1 MTGPA
6 HIFDKPNRYIGQ
18 PSPRVDAARLLQGRG
33 RFVDDETLPR
43 MVHAAFV
50 RSPHAHAKILK
61 IETANA
67 KSAPGVIAIYTGDDL
82 AEHVTPYVGVLTHMK
97 GLRSAPQHPLAVGI
111 ARWQGEPVVMV
122 IATSRAL
129 AEDACELVQV
139 DYDELP
145 PVVDTETAL
154 DGDAPVIHPEFG
166 NNLAW
171 ERDVV
176 AGDIDAAFAAPGVQ
190 VIEREFRFGRHTGVT
205 LESRGTLCDFD
216 PSEQQLTVYYS
227 GQAPHMMQV
236 IFATHLDLPEENVR
250 VISNDV
256 GGSFG
261 IKIHTYGDE
270 IATAAAAKLL
280 KRPVKFIADRFE
292 SFVTDI
298 HARDHIIKARMGI
311 TRDGTIVGIDLDD
324 LTGVGPFSMYPR
336 TSAIECNQILN
347 LTGAPYDLENY
358 RAKGRVVFQ
367 NKTLMCQ
374 YRGVGHPIAM
384 AVADGLLDDCA
395 RAIGMDPVKLRQHNL
410 MADDSY
416 PRASATGMKLDDLS
430 HQRALLK
437 LTDIMDYKGL
447 RAAQTGERQNGIYRG
462 IGFVSMVEV
471 TNPSPMFYGVGGASI
486 ASQDGATIRLDAG
499 GALHVSSSITEQGQG
514 TNAILAQIA
523 AGVFGVALNRVK
535 VTTGDTA
542 TTPYGGGTWASRG
555 AGIGGEAMLQAAQA
569 LKDQVL
575 DVAAVM
581 LQTTVDKLDIQDGAV
596 TDLDGAIRLPLADLA
611 RTVYYRGNE
620 LPKDLNPELIATR
633 HYRVTDF
640 PFVFT
645 NAAMAAHV
653 EVDIATGFV
662 KVLHFWAVE
671 DCGRVINP
679 LLVDEQIRGG
689 VVQGIGGALYEEC
702 QYSPDGQML
711 NATMA
716 DYMVPMA
723 SEMPD
728 ITVAHIETPT
738 KTSVLGAKGAGE
750 AGTGGAPAAILNA
763 VNDALSPLGASI
775 WQMPMTPER
784 VLNVIDSAAK

>member
-6 HIFDKPNRYIGQ
+6 TIFDKPNRYIGQ
-18 PSPRVDAARLLQGRG
+18 PSARADASRLLQGRG
-33 RFVDDETLPR
+33 QFVDDITLPR

-50 RSPHAHAKILK
+50 RSPHAHAKILS
-61 IETANA
+61 IDVDDARA
-67 KSAPGVIAIYTGDDL
+67 VPGVVAIYSGEDL
-82 AEHVTPYVGVLTHMK
+82 AAHVTPYVGVLTHLA
-97 GLRSAPQHPLAVGI
+97 GLRSAPQHPLAVGV
-111 ARWQGEPVVMV
+111 ARWQGEPVVMI

-129 AEDACELVQV
+129 AEDAAELVVV
-139 DYDELP
+139 DYEELP
-145 PVVDTETAL
+145 AAVDSETAL
-154 DGDAPVIHPEFG
+154 DEDTPVIHPDFG

-171 ERDVV
+171 EREVV
-176 AGDIDAAFAAPGVQ
+176 TGDIDAAFADPDVT
-190 VIEREFRFGRHTGVT
+190 VVERKFVFGRHTGVT
-205 LESRGTLCDFD
+205 LETRGTVCNYD
-216 PSEQQLTVYYS
+216 PAEGQLTVHYS
-227 GQAPHMMQV
+227 GQAPHMMQF
-236 IFATHLDLPEENVR
+236 IFAKHLDLPEENVR

-270 IATAAAAKLL
+270 IATAIAAKLL

-298 HARDHIIKARMGI
+298 HARDHIVEARMGV
-311 TRDGTIVGIDLDD
+311 TKDGTIAGIDFDD
-324 LTGVGPFSMYPR
+324 LTGIGPFSMYPR
-336 TSAIECNQILN
+336 TSAIECNQVLN
-347 LTGAPYDLENY
+347 LTGAPYALENY

-374 YRGVGHPIAM
+374 YRAVGHPIAM
-384 AVADGLLDDCA
+384 AICDGLVEDAA
-395 RAIGMDPVKLRQHNL
+395 RAIDMDPVKLRLRNL
-410 MADDSY
+410 MTDDSY

-430 HQRALLK
+430 HHKAMHK
-437 LTDIMDYKGL
+437 LTEIMDYDGL
-447 RAAQTGERQNGIYRG
+447 RADQAAARKDGVYRG
-462 IGFVSMVEV
+462 IGFVSMIEV
-471 TNPSPMFYGVGGASI
+471 TNPSPMFYGIGGAPI
-486 ASQDGATIRLDAG
+486 ASQDGATVRLDAG

-523 AGVFGVALNRVK
+523 AGVFGVALDRVK

-542 TTPYGGGTWASRG
+542 ITPYGGGTWASRG

-569 LKDQVL
+569 LKEQVL

-581 LQTTVDKLDIQDGAV
+581 LQSNAAKLDIRNGAV
-596 TDLDGAIRLPLADLA
+596 TDLDGTERLSLSDLA

-620 LPKDLNPELIATR
+620 LPSDLNPELIATR

-645 NAAMAAHV
+645 NGAMAAHV
-653 EVDIATGFV
+653 EVDTATGFV

-702 QYSPDGQML
+702 HYSPEGQML

-723 SEMPD
+723 AEMPD

-750 AGTGGAPAAILNA
+750 AGTGGAPAAMLNA
-763 VNDALSPLGASI
+763 VNDALSPMGASI

-784 VLNVIDSAAK
+784 ILNVLDQG